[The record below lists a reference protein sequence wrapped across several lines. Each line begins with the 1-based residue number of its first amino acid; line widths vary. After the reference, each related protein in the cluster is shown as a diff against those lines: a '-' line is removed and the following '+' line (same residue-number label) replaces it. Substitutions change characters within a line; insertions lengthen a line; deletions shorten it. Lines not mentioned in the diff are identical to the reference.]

1 MFMNTK
7 LMAVIACG
15 AALALGACAGGAPA
29 PTTPTTPPDGP
40 SDPGTDTRTQPQ
52 KDFDK
57 ALTDAQAA
65 LATARTGVTAA
76 VALAD
81 AADTAALRTAAST
94 ALREA
99 RTALETAVATIKA
112 LTAPVGD
119 PNRRGRAVAA
129 ATAADDALDA
139 DGPKLTAAERTVAA
153 AGAWSSGKAGYP
165 RADNRAAAST
175 RALPSPAFSVVRRNR
190 NTGAA
195 TDADHADLLDSD
207 SFPVVQYASGKHLIA
222 EGQATGGEWL
232 LMRGVE
238 IGPKGAGNGG
248 DERTSNDQYI
258 VTGHTG
264 SSMIAGMKITPT
276 GLQVQLGG
284 KWTGGLDFMRDL
296 AVRVPANAA
305 NAAGVDDEGWD
316 LTLAFGAPGV
326 APDGNGDFYW
336 SAPLYIHETQR
347 NQNKQPVSGTNS
359 YRASKLGTYEV
370 WLANFLSATYGR
382 EPTRG
387 GIHPSDDSATYLKYA
402 AYGSMTFAPEP
413 GFSGAGQYGRVHAF
427 HVGYEAFEDEDGK
440 KTTDISSA
448 NAISSGKFVG
458 VTTGFTL
465 PTVHLLNDRYFTD
478 VSGAKRIRGD
488 VELTATISDTS
499 GNNSISGSIKG
510 VEYWDAA
517 TASWRTYSALSADGI
532 ALVSSTITDD
542 GTFAGAGNSAHDAR
556 ASSAA
561 RAFDGGTWGGA
572 FYGPHG
578 ELEVAG
584 SWWLFAKHSVGPDE
598 ALIGSFGAK
607 HQPAPSD
614 DE

>member
-1 MFMNTK
+1 MGFAAASC
-7 LMAVIACG
+7 LMVRLPRLCDTVVPLTLENVSG
-15 AALALGACAGGAPA
+15 PFRPEPCRSAA
-29 PTTPTTPPDGP
+29 TPPDGP

-119 PNRRGRAVAA
+119 PNRRGRAVNRGGDRGRRRLGRRTATRQLAA

-139 DGPKLTAAERTVAA
+139 DGTAAERTVAA

-347 NQNKQPVSGTNS
+347 NQNKQPVSGTLAIAQ
-359 YRASKLGTYEV
+359 AS
-370 WLANFLSATYGR
+370 W
-382 EPTRG
+382 EPTR
-387 GIHPSDDSATYLKYA
+387 
-402 AYGSMTFAPEP
+402 
-413 GFSGAGQYGRVHAF
+413 SG
-427 HVGYEAFEDEDGK
+427 
-440 KTTDISSA
+440 
-448 NAISSGKFVG
+448 
-458 VTTGFTL
+458 L
-465 PTVHLLNDRYFTD
+465 PTF
-478 VSGAKRIRGD
+478 
-488 VELTATISDTS
+488 
-499 GNNSISGSIKG
+499 
-510 VEYWDAA
+510 
-517 TASWRTYSALSADGI
+517 
-532 ALVSSTITDD
+532 
-542 GTFAGAGNSAHDAR
+542 
-556 ASSAA
+556 
-561 RAFDGGTWGGA
+561 
-572 FYGPHG
+572 
-578 ELEVAG
+578 
-584 SWWLFAKHSVGPDE
+584 
-598 ALIGSFGAK
+598 
-607 HQPAPSD
+607 
-614 DE
+614 